1 MGGAKHLKQRG
12 PCLQAMDWERLE
24 KVLDEATSLA
34 EKLCSCL
41 LMLRMAAHLR
51 HDTIYK
57 QGKDFL
63 GAVWGALEAKLKD
76 LSEAE
81 KNS

>member
-1 MGGAKHLKQRG
+1 
-12 PCLQAMDWERLE
+12 MDWERVE
-24 KVLDEATSLA
+24 KVLDEARSLA

-41 LMLRMAAHLR
+41 SMLREAARLR

-63 GAVWGALEAKLKD
+63 GAVWGALEARLKD

-81 KNS
+81 EGS